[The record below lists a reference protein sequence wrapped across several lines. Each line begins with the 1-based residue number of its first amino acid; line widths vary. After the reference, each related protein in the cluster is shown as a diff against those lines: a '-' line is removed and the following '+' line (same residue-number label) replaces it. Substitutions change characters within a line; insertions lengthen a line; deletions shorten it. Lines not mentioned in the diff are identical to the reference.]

1 MKSVIGAL
9 FLVIG
14 LAVSGCGPLFS
25 GGERIE
31 PEHAVTPKPAVV
43 TEVDAGKCLADY
55 GHGIAKAFENAADAF
70 ERHES
75 SLSIVQ
81 RMGDELEPARVSS
94 FLPPMQA
101 LTAAAPKR
109 GATDAERE
117 AADKRRAEMLRTW
130 AKQLKGSE
138 PR

>member
-9 FLVIG
+9 FLVLG
-14 LAVSGCGPLFS
+14 LAMAGCGPLFS

-31 PEHAVTPKPAVV
+31 PGQAVKPKPAV
-43 TEVDAGKCLADY
+43 TEVDAGQCLADY
-55 GHGIAKAFENAADAF
+55 GSGIAKAFENAADAF

-94 FLPPMQA
+94 FMPTMKA
-101 LTAAAPKR
+101 LTDEAPKR

-130 AKQLKGSE
+130 AKQLQGGE

>member
-1 MKSVIGAL
+1 MFRGHVAVL
-9 FLVIG
+9 LLVV
-14 LAVSGCGPLFS
+14 AGCGPLFN
-25 GGERIE
+25 GGDRSE
-31 PEHAVTPKPAVV
+31 PEHAVTPKPAIV
-43 TEVDAGKCLADY
+43 TDVDAGQCLAAY
-55 GHGIAKAFENAADAF
+55 GHGIATAFENAADAF
-70 ERHES
+70 DRHES
-75 SLSIVQ
+75 SLSIVK

-109 GATDAERE
+109 GATEAERE

-130 AKQLKGSE
+130 AKQLKGGE